1 MGELAQQLGKL
12 DGCRFFTGNN
22 HIIMPGGGIG
32 RENFA
37 HTVAQAAF
45 NFIAR
50 HCIATMFAYREP
62 NPNGAAIVGDAL
74 HAKAACMLLAA
85 TLGAQK
91 ICPR

>member
-12 DGCRFFTGNN
+12 NGRGFFAGND
-22 HIIMPGGGIG
+22 HIIMAGGGIG

-37 HTVAQAAF
+37 HTMAQATF

-50 HCIATMFAYREP
+50 HRIAAMLAYRKP
-62 NPNGAAIVGDAL
+62 HPDSIAIVGNAL
-74 HAKAACMLLAA
+74 HAQTTGMLLAA